1 MTRPAVIKEEGPRL
15 IAICH
20 TMVDWYLYDACLYL
34 KKNNGG
40 GVSGG
45 GAGALKTEEMRRQER
60 GEMMFG
66 VWKQK
71 ISKSTKKYDW

>member
-15 IAICH
+15 IAICY
-20 TMVDWYLYDACLYL
+20 TMVDWYLYDAYLYL

-40 GVSGG
+40 GVYGG

-60 GEMMFG
+60 GEMMVG
-66 VWKQK
+66 MWKQK
-71 ISKSTKKYDW
+71 INISIKKYDW